1 MSSLRLALVVLGP
14 TVAVVVA
21 ASCTPIDRPGAVDSG
36 GAGGTTTSTL
46 TGVQTTGAVMTTS
59 TESTTGASV
68 TTGTGMPSTSS
79 GACPNTQTDPANC
92 GVCGHDCNAQPNG
105 GVATCANGVCAFS
118 CSGGFLDCNVGAED
132 GCETDG
138 TTDAKNCS
146 MCGLSC
152 GLTQTC
158 IGSGCGDV
166 FTSCAEAG
174 NCPDPTCQELNR
186 FSVNTD
192 VAVDLQNLRALWQRS
207 SKGPLTFVEAT
218 DYCANA
224 AFSGVSGWRLP
235 TSLELSNI
243 LNNAGGFDGCG
254 APSCNPA
261 VDQAVFND
269 SYSDDYWT
277 SDVGIPADSH
287 ICRSFCTGFEASYTT
302 SAHYTRCTHDPL
314 P

>member
-21 ASCTPIDRPGAVDSG
+21 ASCTPVVHPGAADSG

-46 TGVQTTGAVMTTS
+46 SGIVSTGAVMTTS
-59 TESTTGASV
+59 TQSTTTS
-68 TTGTGMPSTSS
+68 GMPSTSS
-79 GACPNTQTDPANC
+79 GACPDTQTDPANC
-92 GVCGHDCNAQPNG
+92 GVCGHDCSVQARAG
-105 GVATCANGVCAFS
+105 IATCANGVCAFS

-132 GCETDG
+132 GCETDPS
-138 TTDAKNCS
+138 TDAKNCS
-146 MCGLSC
+146 KCGLAC

-166 FTSCAEAG
+166 FTSCAEVG
-174 NCPDPTCQELNR
+174 TCPDKACQELNR
-186 FSVNTD
+186 FSVNTE

-218 DYCANA
+218 EYCANA

-235 TSLELSNI
+235 TSLELGTI

-254 APSCNPA
+254 APNCNPA
-261 VDQAVFND
+261 VDQAVFAD
-269 SYSDDYWT
+269 SFSDDYWT
-277 SDVGIPADSH
+277 SDPGIPVDSH

-302 SAHYTRCTHDPL
+302 TAHYTRCTHNPL